1 METAVIITT
10 IRLPLL
16 CLLTLA
22 TSAAAQDS
30 SPPSRPDGLRFEV
43 YSNTA
48 AELFWTRSVDSD
60 GLVLGYEVRR
70 DGELFRTVGGP
81 SFFTDELEPGV
92 AREFSVTAVD
102 DDGLRSPPS
111 ASVTVDT
118 ARPSGGAGDR
128 PAPPT
133 NLRTASY
140 SVSAGEVFWDRVSGQ
155 RLTYEVSLDGEVVA
169 TTGGTSYFTGSIGA
183 IDGTRVEVVAIGPDG
198 ARSDPAG
205 TTFGEDM
212 SPDPDPD
219 PDPDTGAPPVP
230 ANLRTAIYSVSAG
243 EVFWDRVTGQRLTYE
258 VSLNGEVAA
267 TTDGTSYFTDSIGTI
282 DGTRVEVVAIGPD
295 GVRSAGASA
304 TFGEDT
310 PTDPDPDPDPGTDAP
325 PAPANAFIT
334 VYSPT
339 AAELFWDRAPA
350 AANVVRTEIVRDG
363 ETVGTTN
370 GTSFFDDARERGV
383 DYRYELIAIDSRGE
397 RSAPTVVGAD
407 DGPPEGLDLLDVGP
421 DLLRSLGAYQ
431 LDQLAAVVDDLAFVA
446 GQTTTIVWPDDSWYQ
461 VQNAETLDEVCN
473 GGPECQIVPGSY
485 VVINHT
491 IGERSPLEVPYVD
504 PADQADAV
512 PLPASSIEIRG
523 QTIPL
528 ERTLYACENE
538 GSVTLEV
545 GSATFEL
552 DDFRVRGTVEPRVY
566 GFDQC
571 RITVRDGLLP
581 DGTYLLQ
588 GDLLTVNTSPFD
600 GFSYADSYRYDDLVI
615 SGDDGLEYRVDGEV
629 ERYFNEGRISTA
641 RRTATIESYE
651 KTLPDGRLGESVN
664 GTQFFRE
671 AVSAM
676 GGPNLYRETLD
687 ADGTVSGLPSAGQRV
702 VITTEPVLT
711 RQLVLPRDVTED
723 NAPVPFNGTVELLA
737 EDGSFLY
744 INANPI
750 LRNPEG
756 SYSPPLVD
764 YEYTTFFGQ
773 QIRRNQFEL
782 EGFPYPVR
790 APSCVDAEG
799 EILLGVVLVR
809 GEAGR
814 LECNADEAVLIVP

>member
-1 METAVIITT
+1 MTT
-10 IRLPLL
+10 TRLPLL

-22 TSAAAQDS
+22 TSAAAQDG
-30 SPPSRPDGLRFEV
+30 SPPSRPDGLRFDV

-70 DGELFRTVGGP
+70 DGERVRTVEGP
-81 SFFTDELEPGV
+81 SFLADELEPGV
-92 AREFSVTAVD
+92 AREFSVAAVD

-111 ASVTVDT
+111 AGVTVDT
-118 ARPSGGAGDR
+118 ARP
-128 PAPPT
+128 
-133 NLRTASY
+133 
-140 SVSAGEVFWDRVSGQ
+140 
-155 RLTYEVSLDGEVVA
+155 
-169 TTGGTSYFTGSIGA
+169 TGGTA
-183 IDGTRVEVVAIGPDG
+183 EAL
-198 ARSDPAG
+198 A
-205 TTFGEDM
+205 
-212 SPDPDPD
+212 
-219 PDPDTGAPPVP
+219 APT
-230 ANLRTAIYSVSAG
+230 NLRTAIYSVSAG
-243 EVFWDRVTGQRLTYE
+243 EVFWDRVTGQRLSYE
-258 VSLNGEVAA
+258 VSLDGEVTA
-267 TTDGTSYFTDSIGTI
+267 TTDGTSYFTGSIGTI

-295 GVRSAGASA
+295 GTRSAAAST

-325 PAPANAFIT
+325 PAPANAFIA

-339 AAELFWDRAPA
+339 AAELFWERAPA
-350 AANVVRTEIVRDG
+350 DAGVIRTEVLRDG
-363 ETVGTTN
+363 EPLGATG
-370 GTSFFDDARERGV
+370 GTSFFDDTRTGGI
-383 DYRYELIAIDSRGE
+383 DYRYELIAIDARGE

-407 DGPPEGLDLLDVGP
+407 DGPPAGLDLLEVGP
-421 DLLRSLGAYQ
+421 DLLRSLGAYP
-431 LDQLAAVVDDLAFVA
+431 LDQLAAVVDDLAFIA

-473 GGPECQIVPGSY
+473 GGPECPIVPGSY

-504 PADQADAV
+504 PAEQADAV

-523 QTIPL
+523 RTIPL
-528 ERTLYACENE
+528 ERTRYACENE

-552 DDFRVRGTVEPRVY
+552 LDDFRTRGTVTPRAY
-566 GFDQC
+566 RFDRC

-581 DGTYLLQ
+581 DDTYLLQ
-588 GDLLTVNTSPFD
+588 GDLLSVNTNPFD
-600 GFSYADSYRYDDLVI
+600 RFSYADSYRYEELVI
-615 SGDDGLEYRVDGEV
+615 GGEDGLEYRVDGEV

-651 KTLPDGRLGESVN
+651 KTLPDGRLAESVN

-671 AVSAM
+671 SVSAM
-676 GGPNLYRETLD
+676 GGPDLYRETLD
-687 ADGTVSGLPSAGQRV
+687 ADGTVGGIPSAGQRV
-702 VITTEPVLT
+702 VITTEPILT
-711 RQLVLPRDVTED
+711 RQLVLPRNVSED
-723 NAPVPFNGTVELLA
+723 NAPVPFGGTVELLA

-750 LRNPEG
+750 LRFPERA
-756 SYSPPLVD
+756 YSPPLVD

-782 EGFPYPVR
+782 EDFPYAVR
-790 APSCVDAEG
+790 SPSCVDAEG
-799 EILLGVVLVR
+799 EVLFGVNLVR
-809 GEAGR
+809 DEATGR
-814 LECNADEAVLIVP
+814 LECNADEAVPIVP